1 MKLIFTSFLAMIAVE
16 YVFRVPLLLHSKM
29 LINISNRSV
38 TVIRSKTISDRS
50 KEATL
55 LRYARDLAR
64 HTLSLA
70 FMLLGL
76 FLLIFLPAFLID
88 YLFHST
94 PSIIGIFSSL
104 SGLLVIT
111 IVTIG
116 YAVVRQRFN

>member
-1 MKLIFTSFLAMIAVE
+1 MKLIIASFLAIIAVE

-29 LINISNRSV
+29 LISVANRSA
-38 TVIRSKTISDRS
+38 TVIRSKKISDHW
-50 KEATL
+50 KETVL
-55 LRYARDLAR
+55 LRYARDLIR

-94 PSIIGIFSSL
+94 PSIIEIFFSF
-104 SGLLVIT
+104 SGLLIIT
-111 IVTIG
+111 IVTMG
-116 YAVVRQRFN
+116 YAVVRQRFH